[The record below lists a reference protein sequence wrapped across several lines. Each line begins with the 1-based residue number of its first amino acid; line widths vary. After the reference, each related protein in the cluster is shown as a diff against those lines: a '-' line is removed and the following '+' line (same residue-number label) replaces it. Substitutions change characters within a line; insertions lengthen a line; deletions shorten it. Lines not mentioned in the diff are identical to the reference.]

1 MATREPAAHG
11 GAQAQLM
18 AVENISEQSV
28 VDVLLVLTPNSER
41 WRMDRMGCTKLTW
54 RTSVTARYNV
64 LAVMSMAVI
73 PEDRDRFKEDD
84 VWQVLEALGAHTG
97 SGTPTRSVLIHD
109 LDTTLDCRWLFN
121 CCGVVHVLLAVASGL
136 LLLLHHNRLAGTEKD
151 RAKKLADRCTSLSF
165 SVAWGAKTKLH
176 AAASWCAR
184 TYCAVRGV
192 HCAGRAAR

>member
-54 RTSVTARYNV
+54 RTGVTARYNV

-73 PEDRDRFKEDD
+73 PEDRDSIQIKEDD
-84 VWQVLEALGAHTG
+84 VWR
-97 SGTPTRSVLIHD
+97 TRG
-109 LDTTLDCRWLFN
+109 W
-121 CCGVVHVLLAVASGL
+121 AS
-136 LLLLHHNRLAGTEKD
+136 T
-151 RAKKLADRCTSLSF
+151 
-165 SVAWGAKTKLH
+165 H
-176 AAASWCAR
+176 APC
-184 TYCAVRGV
+184 
-192 HCAGRAAR
+192 